1 MNKQTGEQTKTFSI
15 ITTPA
20 NDVMAKIHNTKLRMP
35 FILPKGA
42 EHEWLNVNLK
52 DYEIIDL
59 MKPLVD
65 GELEVHTIS
74 KLITNK
80 NKTPD
85 TPEVQLEFEYPELAF
100 MDKLEY

>member
-1 MNKQTGEQTKTFSI
+1 MISWLKFI
-15 ITTPA
+15 IP
-20 NDVMAKIHNTKLRMP
+20 NCECPL
-35 FILPKGA
+35 FCQKGT

-65 GELEVHTIS
+65 SKLEVHTIS

-80 NKTPD
+80 NKSPD
-85 TPEVQLEFEYPELAF
+85 MP
-100 MDKLEY
+100 

>member
-1 MNKQTGEQTKTFSI
+1 
-15 ITTPA
+15 
-20 NDVMAKIHNTKLRMP
+20 MP
-35 FILPKGA
+35 FILPKGT

-80 NKTPD
+80 NKSPD
-85 TPEVQLEFEYPELAF
+85 MP
-100 MDKLEY
+100 